1 MIYAYDFGPQQ
12 RRLVYAAP
20 GTPCI
25 CVAVDPDLYDAYLAV
40 ATQHGQELAATMQR
54 ALRQALETLRT
65 GEEPVVPYPG
75 AAADASQTASGV
87 VVAEAHEPVDGAAQG
102 TGEALEHL

>member
-1 MIYAYDFGPQQ
+1 MIYAYDFDPQQ

-40 ATQHGQELAATMQR
+40 APQHGQELAATMQR

-65 GEEPVVPYPG
+65 GEQPVVHAPG

-87 VVAEAHEPVDGAAQG
+87 VVEAHEPVDGAAQG

>member
-1 MIYAYDFGPQQ
+1 
-12 RRLVYAAP
+12 
-20 GTPCI
+20 
-25 CVAVDPDLYDAYLAV
+25 
-40 ATQHGQELAATMQR
+40 MQR

-65 GEEPVVPYPG
+65 GEEPVVHYPG

-87 VVAEAHEPVDGAAQG
+87 VVVEAHEPVDGAAQG